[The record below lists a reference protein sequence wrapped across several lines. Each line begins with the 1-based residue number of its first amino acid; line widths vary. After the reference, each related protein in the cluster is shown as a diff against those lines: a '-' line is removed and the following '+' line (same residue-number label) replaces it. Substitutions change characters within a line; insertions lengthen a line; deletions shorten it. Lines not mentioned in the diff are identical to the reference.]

1 MGVTGRGDGVTG
13 RGVGAT
19 GRGMGAT
26 GQGGEDPLGL
36 GRQRSPDPR
45 GDRGARPAV
54 PRGAGRDEARR
65 QLPRTAGVQSK
76 PPWDGSESERGRSG
90 AAGTLGVT
98 HGDRD

>member
-1 MGVTGRGDGVTG
+1 MPPHKSHRSEGFHPALEACGGPKDLGGSEAQTH
-13 RGVGAT
+13 VGT
-19 GRGMGAT
+19 
-26 GQGGEDPLGL
+26 EE
-36 GRQRSPDPR
+36 PD
-45 GDRGARPAV
+45 RPSHE
-54 PRGAGRDEARR
+54 GRR

>member
-1 MGVTGRGDGVTG
+1 MWGPQAGAWGPQARAVKTLWVLGGSEAQTH
-13 RGVGAT
+13 VGT
-19 GRGMGAT
+19 
-26 GQGGEDPLGL
+26 EE
-36 GRQRSPDPR
+36 PD
-45 GDRGARPAV
+45 RPSHE
-54 PRGAGRDEARR
+54 GRR